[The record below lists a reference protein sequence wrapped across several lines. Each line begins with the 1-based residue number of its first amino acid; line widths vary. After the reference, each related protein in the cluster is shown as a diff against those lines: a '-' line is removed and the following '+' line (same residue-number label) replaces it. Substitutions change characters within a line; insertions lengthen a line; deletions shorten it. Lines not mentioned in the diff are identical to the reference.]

1 MFQHLRIPETSVH
14 AVVLVDD
21 RSFFVGGVN
30 FLGHFEFPSTRMIA
44 SSYPNYSVEDICL
57 SKDKKKVFLA
67 TTKGFRSVLLSQLS
81 QSDEYLTNESVFRVK
96 RLDRISRV
104 LFTYSD
110 GEMALF
116 DPDQKKVKK
125 LHASHTD
132 SIWAI
137 STDPNESHMMTT
149 GWDCKLIRWDLED
162 FTAEKS
168 TRMHTQGVS
177 LKVSS
182 DFEVV
187 LVGMLDKSICEYRIK
202 DFMLNRILNHLHLD
216 RFRSINTS
224 SYGLLITASDDGTV
238 KFPFTSLPEITV
250 SVSPIMGA
258 AMASDAHMI
267 CACDKDGIHI
277 VRLPEKSK
285 VEELVSKKELARF
298 V

>member
-1 MFQHLRIPETSVH
+1 MLQHLKIPETSVH
-14 AVVLVDD
+14 AVVLVDNH
-21 RSFFVGGVN
+21 SFLVGGVN
-30 FLGHFEFPSTRMIA
+30 FIGHFEYPSTRLIG
-44 SSYPNYSVEDICL
+44 SSSPNYSVEDICL
-57 SKDKKKVFLA
+57 SKDQKKAFLA
-67 TTKGFRSVLLSQLS
+67 TTKGFRSLILNQLS
-81 QSDEYLTNESVFRVK
+81 QSDEYLTSESVFRVK

-116 DPDQKKVKK
+116 DPEQKKVKK
-125 LHASHTD
+125 LQASHTD

-137 STDPNESHMMTT
+137 ATDPIESHMMTT

-162 FTAEKS
+162 FTPEKS

-187 LVGMLDKSICEYRIK
+187 LVGMLDMSICEYRIK

-216 RFRSINTS
+216 RFRSIKTS

-238 KFPFTSLPEITV
+238 KFPFTSLPEIHV
-250 SVSPIMGA
+250 STSPIMSA
-258 AMASDAHMI
+258 AMASDAHLI

-285 VEELVSKKELARF
+285 VQELVPEKELTRF